1 MRCLLS
7 LDLRVLFLMGLAK
20 CSHAVSQAKKS
31 SQIWLSVDSMA
42 STARENVSSPAT
54 EGSNAASPPEEDV
67 PKYYK
72 SHDGCAS
79 EAEVKDEALCKKVA
93 GSLWNPLKIKPESRA
108 NHPKGCYWD
117 PYAQPKGAIKF
128 NELPEGEEG
137 KFPEGK
143 DYQAICLGEFTY
155 WYYWPI
161 CLGEL
166 KLVDFEAI
174 CTGEVDKP
182 VDFKPREV
190 DRMDAAELNGETI
203 EPYSLV
209 RVIQKEEKDGALYL
223 KLAGK
228 QGGWCFYDY
237 KDPGSRFLE
246 VPKCYKR
253 PLVEKDLKL
262 YYIKPCKALTAE
274 QCEMIAAQQGQ
285 KFYHIAQAENEYLL
299 DYGYP
304 KGCSVQIQRL
314 SFGERDPIFWP
325 VIFNDEE
332 GKPNEDSRAICL
344 EYEPSRNSTD
354 GLDSIRDFLMTG
366 PSERSRLPVKWK
378 ILLEQDGYGYYTKYW
393 DESWLQFGRDE
404 VSWGQRPEQLQK
416 IGTWNATREPS
427 PKRMR
432 YDSGVVIVTIIKD
445 PSITRYLGNPIIDK
459 SGPLTVVVK
468 NIMKWDEQDGSIYPS
483 LEVQSEAYPERPLR
497 LHYFKM

>member
-117 PYAQPKGAIKF
+117 PHATNYASRAKGVIKF
-128 NELPEGEEG
+128 NDQEG

-155 WYYWPI
+155 WYYWPT

-228 QGGWCFYDY
+228 QGGWCIYNI
-237 KDPGSRFLE
+237 KDPGSKFLQ
-246 VPKCYKR
+246 VPKWYTPP
-253 PLVEKDLKL
+253 PLVEKGQNLDD
-262 YYIKPCKALTAE
+262 IKPCKPLTKE
-274 QCEMIAAQQGQ
+274 QCQMIALSEER
-285 KFYHIAQAENEYLL
+285 KFVSINKAE
-299 DYGYP
+299 YP
-304 KGCSVQIQRL
+304 KECFFEKQY
-314 SFGERDPIFWP
+314 FGSELLPQFWWH
-325 VIFNDEE
+325 VIWNDAE
-332 GKPNEDSRAICL
+332 GKANDDFPSICL
-344 EYEPSRNSTD
+344 ED
-354 GLDSIRDFLMTG
+354 
-366 PSERSRLPVKWK
+366 
-378 ILLEQDGYGYYTKYW
+378 
-393 DESWLQFGRDE
+393 
-404 VSWGQRPEQLQK
+404 
-416 IGTWNATREPS
+416 
-427 PKRMR
+427 
-432 YDSGVVIVTIIKD
+432 
-445 PSITRYLGNPIIDK
+445 
-459 SGPLTVVVK
+459 
-468 NIMKWDEQDGSIYPS
+468 
-483 LEVQSEAYPERPLR
+483 
-497 LHYFKM
+497 

>member
-1 MRCLLS
+1 MIVIMRSLLS
-7 LDLRVLFLMGLAK
+7 LDLRVLFLMSLAK
-20 CSHAVSQAKKS
+20 CSLAGRQAKQTS
-31 SQIWLSVDSMA
+31 HVAISVHSMA
-42 STARENVSSPAT
+42 SAARKNVSSPAT
-54 EGSNAASPPEEDV
+54 EGSNSASPPKEDV
-67 PKYYK
+67 LKYYK

-79 EAEVKDEALCKKVA
+79 EAEVENEALCKKLA
-93 GSLWNPLKIKPESRA
+93 GSMWSSWKINVLEGA
-108 NHPKGCYWD
+108 NYPKGCYWD
-117 PYAQPKGAIKF
+117 PHATNYASRAKGVIKF
-128 NELPEGEEG
+128 NDQEG

-155 WYYWPI
+155 WYYWP
-161 CLGEL
+161 
-166 KLVDFEAI
+166 
-174 CTGEVDKP
+174 EVEEP
-182 VDFKPREV
+182 ADFKPREAPGI
-190 DRMDAAELNGETI
+190 DAAELTGMTI
-203 EPYSLV
+203 RPFS
-209 RVIQKEEKDGALYL
+209 RVKVVQKQEKGSVLYL

-445 PSITRYLGNPIIDK
+445 PSITRYLDNPIIDK